1 MRQFL
6 LDTGKALLPY
16 PIMKSVATSSFPRPG
31 WRRMVAVFATMS
43 MAILLTAPPV
53 LAHYLS
59 WDSVDGR
66 QIRYEDRTQWDGART
81 RATEDWNALGSV
93 SIRGDAWNTITDLEI
108 ADYYSSTDGWCGY
121 SAPRGGADLLSLNN
135 YSFTRL
141 NVDQREACA
150 LHEFG
155 HTLGLDHSWSTQV
168 MDSCPVCQYW
178 YTSPQNHDV
187 QDYRGRWG

>member
-1 MRQFL
+1 
-6 LDTGKALLPY
+6 
-16 PIMKSVATSSFPRPG
+16 
-31 WRRMVAVFATMS
+31 MS

-141 NVDQREACA
+141 NVDQRELCA
-150 LHEFG
+150 TRVRSYSG
-155 HTLGLDHSWSTQV
+155 LGSFVEYSSHGFLPRL
-168 MDSCPVCQYW
+168 PVLVYVA
-178 YTSPQNHDV
+178 SEP
-187 QDYRGRWG
+187 